1 MLNRGHTLH
10 FPLFKNTAFPEG
22 RVKYTPFVLGSNI
35 KRFDIKEFNQE
46 KKMKKIV
53 CVLGILIVVSALSS
67 TMMAQATDGAVADV
81 ASVAVETVATE
92 VISEEESAAIVEGA
106 TLDSGNTAWIIV
118 ATILVMLMTIPG
130 LALFYGGLVRARN
143 VLSIIMQ
150 CMVCACAITIIWV
163 AFGYS
168 WVFGT
173 GFEGSATFEVIGG
186 FDKVFL
192 RGLTLDTLTAGNI
205 PEIIFVMFQCM
216 FAIITPALIV
226 GAFAERMKF
235 GGFLLFTVLWI
246 ILAYFPMAHW
256 VWGGGWMMRMGAIDF
271 AGGTVVHINAGIS
284 ALIMCLML
292 GKRKNF
298 ADGRQTPPH
307 NITFVFMGAAFLW
320 LGWFGFNAGS
330 GLAADGLAANA
341 FLVTHLATAVAAIV
355 WMSIDWLL
363 HKKPTTVGVCT
374 GAVAGLVAITPA
386 AGTVDVLGAFFIGA
400 ASSIVCFV
408 MVAIVKA
415 KFKYDDSLDAFG
427 VHGIGGLVG
436 SILTGVFAT
445 QAISGYGGVKGAL
458 YGDWGQLW
466 IQIIASVV
474 SIAYSAA
481 VTFTLFYVVD
491 KTVGIR
497 VTPRIEEEGLD
508 IYEHGETSYN

>member
-1 MLNRGHTLH
+1 
-10 FPLFKNTAFPEG
+10 
-22 RVKYTPFVLGSNI
+22 
-35 KRFDIKEFNQE
+35 
-46 KKMKKIV
+46 MKKI
-53 CVLGILIVVSALSS
+53 LYTIGLLLASA
-67 TMMAQATDGAVADV
+67 TVMAQDVVKQATP
-81 ASVAVETVATE
+81 
-92 VISEEESAAIVEGA
+92 

-118 ATILVMLMTIPG
+118 ATILVLLMTIPG
-130 LALFYGGLVRARN
+130 LALFYGGLVRAKN
-143 VLSIIMQ
+143 VLNIIMQ
-150 CMVCACAITIIWV
+150 CMVCVCVITIIWV

-173 GFEGSATFEVIGG
+173 GFEGTAAFEMIGG

-192 RGLTLDTLTAGNI
+192 KGITIDTLTDGDI

-216 FAIITPALIV
+216 FAIITPALMI

-235 GGFLLFTVLWI
+235 QGFLLFTILWT

-292 GKRKNF
+292 GKRKDF
-298 ADGRQTPPH
+298 VDGRPTPPH
-307 NITFVFMGAAFLW
+307 NITFVFIGAAFLW

-341 FLVTHLATAVAAIV
+341 FLVTHLATATAAFV
-355 WMSIDWLL
+355 WMAIDWFT
-363 HKKPTTVGVCT
+363 HKKPTAVGICT

-400 ASSIVCFV
+400 IASAVCFF
-408 MVAIVKA
+408 MVAVVKN

-436 SILTGVFAT
+436 SILVGIFAT
-445 QAISGYGGVKGAL
+445 QAITGDGGEQGAL
-458 YGDWGQLW
+458 FGDWNQLW
-466 IQIIASVV
+466 IQTVASVAT
-474 SIAYSAA
+474 IAYSAI
-481 VTFTLFYVVD
+481 VTFILFFVVD
-491 KTVGIR
+491 KLVGIR
-497 VTPRIEEEGLD
+497 TTPRVEEEGLD
-508 IYEHGETSYN
+508 VYEHGEVSYN